1 MTIFKDTVIII
12 PTFKSDKIICDCINK
27 LDKNFKILIVENSNR
42 KFFKKKIEDQFT
54 NTKVI
59 LVGYNSGWS
68 NAANIGMNFSKE
80 NFILFLNPDI
90 IITKKS
96 IRSLL
101 KTLLNNSNIGLVAPK
116 TFNAEGKIVNQYL
129 ICKNSSK
136 KKNLKELKW
145 LAGHVM
151 FIKRTVFN
159 NVGFFDKNIFL
170 DFEDIDFC
178 YRIRSSN
185 LKVMLDL
192 KSTCIHLENKSHDL
206 IFDYKV
212 KKLRMWHYGWSYFY
226 FYKKHYSFIHAVL
239 SVRKIFFRNFIK
251 LVFYLSI
258 LNIKKF
264 SIYKNFFLGYFNSL
278 IGNKSFYRIKF

>member
-1 MTIFKDTVIII
+1 MGIFKDTVIII
-12 PTFKSDKIICDCINK
+12 PTFKSDKIISTCINK
-27 LDKNFKILIVENSNR
+27 LNKYFKILIIENSNR
-42 KFFKKKIEDQFT
+42 KFFKKKIEEQFI

-59 LVGYNSGWS
+59 LVGYNSGFS
-68 NAANIGMNFSKE
+68 NANNVGAKFSKE
-80 NFILFLNPDI
+80 KFILFLNPDV

-96 IRSLL
+96 IRILS
-101 KTLLNNSNIGLVAPK
+101 KTLSNNSNIGLAAPK
-116 TFNAEGKIVNQYL
+116 TFNPDGKIVNQYE
-129 ICKNSSK
+129 ICKNSSQK
-136 KKNLKELKW
+136 KRLINLKW
-145 LAGHVM
+145 LAGHALFV
-151 FIKRTVFN
+151 KRAVFN
-159 NVGFFDKNIFL
+159 KVRFFDTNIFL
-170 DFEDIDFC
+170 DFEDIDLC
-178 YRIRSSN
+178 YKIRSLN
-185 LKVMLDL
+185 LKVTLDS
-192 KSTCIHLENKSHDL
+192 KATCIHLENKSHDL

-226 FYKKHYSFIHAVL
+226 FYKKHYSFLNAII

>member
-1 MTIFKDTVIII
+1 MSIFKDTVIII
-12 PTFKSDKIICDCINK
+12 PTFKSDKIIGNCINK
-27 LDKNFKILIVENSNR
+27 LDKNFKILIIENSNR
-42 KFFKKKIEDQFT
+42 KFFKKKIEDQFI

-68 NAANIGMNFSKE
+68 NAANVGIKFSKE
-80 NFILFLNPDI
+80 KFILFLNPDI
-90 IITKKS
+90 VIKKKS
-96 IRSLL
+96 IQILL
-101 KTLLNNSNIGLVAPK
+101 KTLLNNSDIGLVAPK
-116 TFNAEGKIVNQYL
+116 TFNAEGEIVNQYL
-129 ICKNSSK
+129 TCKNSNK
-136 KKNLKELKW
+136 KKGLEELKW

-151 FIKRTVFN
+151 FVKRKIFN

-178 YRIRSSN
+178 YRIRNSK

-192 KSTCIHLENKSHDL
+192 KASCIHLGNKSHDL

-226 FYKKHYSFIHAVL
+226 FHKKHYSFQTAII
-239 SVRKIFFRNFIK
+239 SVWKIFFINFIK
-251 LVFYLSI
+251 LVCYLTI
-258 LNIKKF
+258 LDVKKF

-278 IGNKSFYRIKF
+278 IGSKSFYRIKF